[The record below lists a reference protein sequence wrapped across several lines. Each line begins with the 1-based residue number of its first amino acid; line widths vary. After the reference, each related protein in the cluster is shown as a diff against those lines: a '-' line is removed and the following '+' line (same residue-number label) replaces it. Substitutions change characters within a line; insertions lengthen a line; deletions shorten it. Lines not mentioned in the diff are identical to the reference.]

1 MKFQFAVGLIVLTG
15 LAGCSGKQVG
25 QTDATNVAAATEQPG
40 HITFPQNSPQLTR
53 IQSALVESAKV
64 PEVEIIAPGKIEANP
79 TKVSKIVM
87 PVTGRVGQ
95 VLVNLGD
102 NVKQGQPV
110 LTVDSPDGASAMSA
124 YRQAEANVAQCKAGV
139 AKADA
144 DLQRTRDLYANRAA
158 AQKDVLAAETVLV
171 QSQAALTQG
180 QAAQDEA
187 LKRLEVL
194 GFTKD
199 SMINQ
204 LVMIRSSVS
213 GKVIDITAVSG
224 EYHTDTSTPVV
235 TIADL
240 STVWVAADVP
250 EDQVRFAKVGSP
262 VHITINAYPGET
274 FDGRVMRIGD
284 VVDPQTRTVK
294 VRAQL
299 INPNGRFRPEMF
311 AQIREQQGSTE
322 LPVVPR
328 TAVIENQGKT
338 VVYVERSP
346 GDFEEV
352 PVQMAWQGAD
362 RVAIRSGVRAG
373 DHVVVAGGMLLR
385 GY

>member
-1 MKFQFAVGLIVLTG
+1 MKVHFAVGLMFIGG
-15 LAGCSGKQVG
+15 LVGCSGAHSG
-25 QTDATNVAAATEQPG
+25 QADAGNAAAVTAQSG
-40 HITFPQNSPQLTR
+40 HIRFPENSPQLTR
-53 IQSALVESAKV
+53 IQSAVVEAAKV

-102 NVKQGQPV
+102 TVKQGQPV

-124 YRQAEANVAQCKAGV
+124 YRQAEANVAQSKAGV

-158 AQKDVLAAETVLV
+158 AQKEVLAAETVLV
-171 QSQAALTQG
+171 QSQAALTQA
-180 QAAQDEA
+180 QAAQEEA

-194 GFTKD
+194 GLTKG
-199 SMINQ
+199 SVINQ
-204 LVMIRSSVS
+204 PVTIRSSVS

-224 EYHTDTSTPVV
+224 EYHTDTSTPILTV
-235 TIADL
+235 ADL

-250 EDQVRFAKVGSP
+250 EDQVRFAKVGNP
-262 VHITINAYPGET
+262 VHITINAYPGEV
-274 FDGRVMRIGD
+274 FQGRVMRIGD

-299 INPNGRFRPEMF
+299 ANPDGRFRPEMF
-311 AQIREQQGSTE
+311 AQLREQQGSTE

-328 TAVIENQGKT
+328 TALIENQGKT
-338 VVYVERSP
+338 VVYVERSR
-346 GDFEEV
+346 GEFEEV
-352 PVQMAWQGAD
+352 PVQVAWQGTD
-362 RVAIRSGVRAG
+362 RVAIRSGVKAG

-385 GY
+385 SY

>member
-1 MKFQFAVGLIVLTG
+1 MR
-15 LAGCSGKQVG
+15 SGKTG
-25 QTDATNVAAATEQPG
+25 SASAAAVTAQDG
-40 HITFPQNSPQLTR
+40 HIRFPENSPQLAH
-53 IQSALVESAKV
+53 IQSVVVETAKV
-64 PEVEIIAPGKIEANP
+64 PQVEIIAPGKIEANP
-79 TKVSKIVM
+79 TRVSKIVM

-102 NVKQGQPV
+102 AVKQGQPV

-124 YRQAEANVAQCKAGV
+124 YRQAEANVAQSKAGV

-171 QSQAALTQG
+171 QSNAALTQ
-180 QAAQDEA
+180 AQSSRDEA
-187 LKRLEVL
+187 LRRLEVL
-194 GFTKD
+194 GLTKD
-199 SMINQ
+199 SLISQ
-204 LVMIRSSVS
+204 QVTIRSSVS
-213 GKVIDITAVSG
+213 GKVIDISAVSG

-235 TIADL
+235 TVADL

-262 VHITINAYPGET
+262 VQITMNAYPGET
-274 FDGRVMRIGD
+274 FDARVMRIGD

-299 INPNGRFRPEMF
+299 MNPSGRFRPEMF
-311 AQIREQQGSTE
+311 AQLREEQGTAE
-322 LPVVPR
+322 LPVIPR
-328 TAVIENQGKT
+328 TAMIENQGRT
-338 VVYVERSP
+338 VVYIERSG

-352 PVQMAWQGAD
+352 PVQIAWQGAD
-362 RVAIRSGVRAG
+362 RIAIRSGVRAG
-373 DHVVVAGGMLLR
+373 DRVVVTGGMLLR

>member
-1 MKFQFAVGLIVLTG
+1 MKVHLAVT
-15 LAGCSGKQVG
+15 LAFLGGITGCSGAHSG
-25 QTDATNVAAATEQPG
+25 QADAGKSAAVSNQPG
-40 HITFPQNSPQLTR
+40 HIKFPENSPQLTR
-53 IQSALVESAKV
+53 IQSAVVEAAMV
-64 PEVEIIAPGKIEANP
+64 PEMEIIAPGKIEANP
-79 TKVSKIVM
+79 TKVSKIVL

-102 NVKQGQPV
+102 TVKQGQPV
-110 LTVDSPDGASAMSA
+110 MTVDSPDAASAMSA
-124 YRQAEANVAQCKAGV
+124 YRQAEANVAQSKAGV

-158 AQKDVLAAETVLV
+158 AQKEVLAAETVLV

-180 QAAQDEA
+180 QAAQEEA

-194 GFTKD
+194 GLTKG
-199 SMINQ
+199 SVINQ
-204 LVMIRSSVS
+204 LVTIRSSVS

-224 EYHTDTSTPVV
+224 EYHTDTSTPILTV
-235 TIADL
+235 ADL

-250 EDQVRFAKVGSP
+250 EDQVRFAKVGNP
-262 VHITINAYPGET
+262 VHITMNAYPGEV
-274 FDGRVMRIGD
+274 FEGRVMRIGD

-299 INPNGRFRPEMF
+299 ANPNGRFRPEMF
-311 AQIREQQGSTE
+311 AQLREQQGSTE

-328 TAVIENQGKT
+328 TALIENQGKT
-338 VVYVERSP
+338 IVYVERSR

-352 PVQMAWQGAD
+352 PVQVAWQGAD
-362 RVAIRSGVRAG
+362 RVAIRSGLRAG

-385 GY
+385 SY

>member
-1 MKFQFAVGLIVLTG
+1 MKVCFTVTLLLLGGLTG
-15 LAGCSGKQVG
+15 CSTARSGK
-25 QTDATNVAAATEQPG
+25 TDAGNSASVSNEAG
-40 HITFPQNSPQLTR
+40 HIKFPENSPQLTR
-53 IQSALVESAKV
+53 IQSAVVETAKV

-79 TKVSKIVM
+79 TRVSKIVM

-102 NVKQGQPV
+102 TVRQGQAV

-124 YRQAEANVAQCKAGV
+124 YRQAEANVAQSKASV

-158 AQKDVLAAETVLV
+158 AQKEVLAAETVLV
-171 QSQAALTQG
+171 QSQAALTQA
-180 QAAQDEA
+180 QAAQEEA

-194 GFTKD
+194 GLTKG
-199 SMINQ
+199 SVINQ
-204 LVMIRSSVS
+204 LVTIRSSVS

-224 EYHTDTSTPVV
+224 EYHTDMSTPILTV
-235 TIADL
+235 ADL
-240 STVWVAADVP
+240 SSVWVAADVP
-250 EDQVRFAKVGSP
+250 EDQVRFAKVGNP
-262 VHITINAYPGET
+262 VHITVNAYPGEV
-274 FDGRVMRIGD
+274 FEARVMRIGD

-299 INPNGRFRPEMF
+299 ANPNGRFRPEMF
-311 AQIREQQGSTE
+311 AQLREQQGSTE

-328 TAVIENQGKT
+328 TALIENQGKT
-338 VVYVERSP
+338 VVYIERSP

-352 PVQMAWQGAD
+352 PVQVAWQGAD
-362 RVAIRSGVRAG
+362 GVAIRSGVKAG

-385 GY
+385 SY

>member
-1 MKFQFAVGLIVLTG
+1 MKVCFAVGLLFFSG
-15 LAGCSGKQVG
+15 LFGCSGARSG
-25 QTDATNVAAATEQPG
+25 QTDAGNAVAVTAQSG
-40 HITFPQNSPQLTR
+40 HIKFPENSPQLTR
-53 IQSALVESAKV
+53 IQSVVVEVAKV

-79 TKVSKIVM
+79 TKVSKIVL

-95 VLVNLGD
+95 VLVSLGD
-102 NVKQGQPV
+102 TVKQGQAV
-110 LTVDSPDGASAMSA
+110 VTVDSPDGASAMSA
-124 YRQAEANVAQCKAGV
+124 YRQAEANVAQSKAGV

-158 AQKDVLAAETVLV
+158 AQKEVLAAETVLT
-171 QSQAALTQG
+171 QSQAALTQA
-180 QAAQDEA
+180 QAAQEEA

-194 GFTKD
+194 GFTTG
-199 SMINQ
+199 SGINQ
-204 LVMIRSSVS
+204 LVTIRSSVS

-224 EYHTDTSTPVV
+224 EYHTDMSTPVLTV
-235 TIADL
+235 ADL

-250 EDQVRFAKVGSP
+250 EDQVRFAKVGNP
-262 VHITINAYPGET
+262 VHITINAYPGEV
-274 FDGRVMRIGD
+274 FEGRVMRIGD

-299 INPNGRFRPEMF
+299 ANPNGRFRPEMF
-311 AQIREQQGSTE
+311 AQLREQQGSIE

-328 TAVIENQGKT
+328 TALIENQGKT
-338 VVYVERSP
+338 VVYIERSR

-352 PVQMAWQGAD
+352 PVQVAWQGAD
-362 RVAIRSGVRAG
+362 RVAIRSGLRAG

-385 GY
+385 SY

>member
-1 MKFQFAVGLIVLTG
+1 MKVDSILGLMLIVG
-15 LAGCSGKQVG
+15 IAGCSGSHSQKA
-25 QTDATNVAAATEQPG
+25 DAANAAAATVQAG
-40 HITFPQNSPQLTR
+40 HIKFPENSPQLAH
-53 IQSALVESAKV
+53 IQSAVVETAKV

-79 TKVSKIVM
+79 TNVSKIVM

-102 NVKQGQPV
+102 SVKRGQPV

-124 YRQAEANVAQCKAGV
+124 YRQAEANVAQSKAGV

-144 DLQRTRDLYANRAA
+144 DLQRTRDLFANRAA
-158 AQKDVLAAETVLV
+158 AQKEVLAAETVLV
-171 QSQAALTQG
+171 QSQAALTQA
-180 QAAQDEA
+180 QAALDEA

-194 GFTKD
+194 GLTEN

-204 LVMIRSSVS
+204 LVTIRSPVN
-213 GKVIDITAVSG
+213 GKVIDISAVSG
-224 EYHTDTSTPVV
+224 EYHTDTSTPILTV
-235 TIADL
+235 ADL

-262 VHITINAYPGET
+262 VHITINAYPGEA
-274 FDGRVMRIGD
+274 FEGRVMRIGD
-284 VVDPQTRTVK
+284 MVDPQTRTVK

-299 INPNGRFRPEMF
+299 ANPTGRLRPEMF
-311 AQIREQQGSTE
+311 AQLREQQGSTE

-338 VVYVERSP
+338 VVYIERSR

-352 PVQMAWQGAD
+352 PVQFAWQGTD
-362 RVAIRSGVRAG
+362 RVAIRSGVHAG

-385 GY
+385 NY

>member
-1 MKFQFAVGLIVLTG
+1 MKARFAVGLMLIGEL
-15 LAGCSGKQVG
+15 LGCSGTRSG
-25 QTDATNVAAATEQPG
+25 QTDAGTAAAATAQSG
-40 HITFPQNSPQLTR
+40 HIKFPENSPQLTR
-53 IQSALVESAKV
+53 IQSAVVETAKV
-64 PEVEIIAPGKIEANP
+64 PEVEIIAPGKIEADP

-102 NVKQGQPV
+102 TVRKGQAV

-124 YRQAEANVAQCKAGV
+124 YRQAEANVAQSNAGV

-158 AQKDVLAAETVLV
+158 AQKEVLAAETVLV
-171 QSQAALTQG
+171 QSQAALTQA
-180 QAAQDEA
+180 QAAQEEA

-194 GFTKD
+194 GLIKG
-199 SMINQ
+199 SVINQ
-204 LVMIRSSVS
+204 LVTIRSSVS

-224 EYHTDTSTPVV
+224 EYHTDTSTPVLTV
-235 TIADL
+235 ADL

-250 EDQVRFAKVGSP
+250 EDQVRFAKVGNP

-274 FDGRVMRIGD
+274 FEGRVMRIGD

-294 VRAQL
+294 VRARL
-299 INPNGRFRPEMF
+299 ANPNGRFRPEMF
-311 AQIREQQGSTE
+311 AQLREQQGSIE
-322 LPVVPR
+322 LPMVPR
-328 TAVIENQGKT
+328 TALIENQGKT
-338 VVYVERSP
+338 VIYIERSR

-352 PVQMAWQGAD
+352 PVQVAWQGTD
-362 RVAIRSGVRAG
+362 RVAIRSGVKAG

-385 GY
+385 SY